1 MHPDEIPDNCRKK
14 YRAGNAVKLFPI
26 TFFQTRV
33 PNNDEIKEILVPK
46 LLEDSKELAPPKGWL
61 TNKLKT
67 SFDGEK
73 PGKEV
78 FFGKDDTYQTILE
91 QKYAYCIDSIFDAHY
106 RIAIDEIWYNVYQEN
121 EWQETHD
128 HLGMGGDG
136 PQFSCIHFLS
146 FDPNR
151 HEPPTFKDPM
161 HQLRS
166 LSLELARNKYEEI
179 WVPDIS
185 EGDLIVF
192 PSYLQHA
199 VPPGPAT
206 KDYPRI
212 SIAFNF
218 KVLSYAVPLE
228 EDNND

>member
-1 MHPDEIPDNCRKK
+1 
-14 YRAGNAVKLFPI
+14 
-26 TFFQTRV
+26 
-33 PNNDEIKEILVPK
+33 
-46 LLEDSKELAPPKGWL
+46 
-61 TNKLKT
+61 
-67 SFDGEK
+67 
-73 PGKEV
+73 
-78 FFGKDDTYQTILE
+78 
-91 QKYAYCIDSIFDAHY
+91 
-106 RIAIDEIWYNVYQEN
+106 
-121 EWQETHD
+121 
-128 HLGMGGDG
+128 MGGDG

-161 HQLRS
+161 HQIRS

>member
-146 FDPNR
+146 FDKDE
-151 HEPPTFKDPM
+151 HKPPEFRDPIAQVRQLSVAMEKDWVGEYFIPDVKEGTFLM
-161 HQLRS
+161 
-166 LSLELARNKYEEI
+166 
-179 WVPDIS
+179 
-185 EGDLIVF
+185 F
-192 PSYLQHA
+192 PTYLQHR
-199 VPPGPAT
+199 VPPCVKT
-206 KDYPRI
+206 DYPRVTI
-212 SIAFNF
+212 SFNLR
-218 KVLSYAVPLE
+218 VLQYGKE
-228 EDNND
+228 KWNG